1 MPIRMRGNC
10 RLHCEHDKLP
20 PPRRG
25 PSSEARRCEVALSL
39 RVLSAADLD
48 CSHSLRHGTGWVA
61 RDPGREGF
69 FLTFRALVAA
79 SARHCGGRNDAAR
92 QRNKWR
98 LIVQL
103 ANCQSETFSS
113 WDGLTFPE
121 IACYFVTK
129 AEYSFGNKWKRIILC
144 TWTKKKKL
152 ASGTSGDISLKVHHH
167 LISM

>member
-25 PSSEARRCEVALSL
+25 PSSEARRREVTPSL

-61 RDPGREGF
+61 RDPGERR
-69 FLTFRALVAA
+69 FLTFRTLVGA
-79 SARHCGGRNDAAR
+79 SARHCGGRNHAAR
-92 QRNKWR
+92 QKNKWR

-113 WDGLTFPE
+113 WDSLTFPE
-121 IACYFVTK
+121 IACYSVTK
-129 AEYSFGNKWKRIILC
+129 VEYSMRNKCKRIILC
-144 TWTKKKKL
+144 T
-152 ASGTSGDISLKVHHH
+152 
-167 LISM
+167 

>member
-1 MPIRMRGNC
+1 MMPIRMRGNC

-20 PPRRG
+20 PPWRG

-61 RDPGREGF
+61 RDLGERR
-69 FLTFRALVAA
+69 FLTFRTLVAA
-79 SARHCGGRNDAAR
+79 RLATAEAETMLPGKK
-92 QRNKWR
+92 NKWR

-103 ANCQSETFSS
+103 ANCQSKTFSS
-113 WDGLTFPE
+113 WDCLTFQE

-129 AEYSFGNKWKRIILC
+129 AEYSFRNKWKRIILC
-144 TWTKKKKL
+144 TWTKKKL
-152 ASGTSGDISLKVHHH
+152 ASGTSGDIILKVHHH

>member
-1 MPIRMRGNC
+1 MMPIRMRGNC

-25 PSSEARRCEVALSL
+25 PSSGARRCEVAPSL

-61 RDPGREGF
+61 RDPGREAGF
-69 FLTFRALVAA
+69 FFDVR
-79 SARHCGGRNDAAR
+79 SSGRR
-92 QRNKWR
+92 QRSPLRRQKPRCRAKKINKCR
-98 LIVQL
+98 LIVRL
-103 ANCQSETFSS
+103 ANCRSETFSS

-129 AEYSFGNKWKRIILC
+129 AEYSLGNKWKRFILC
-144 TWTKKKKL
+144 T
-152 ASGTSGDISLKVHHH
+152 
-167 LISM
+167 